1 MNSIEVALWFI
12 AVEIAVVVVVGV
24 VFLLKFF
31 KRTDATLSETQDL
44 VKTLEDKVDSIG
56 EELENTAKNAT
67 DATVHLKKTLENTEK
82 ATRFLNTVLPI
93 VSLILLW
100 RGIAIP
106 LPSSVSSRDKNG
118 KQSSSLMTTLNN
130 LGKLALGLTQGYSI
144 YKRYFGNKGGEKNG
158 RKQR

>member
-106 LPSSVSSRDKNG
+106 LPSSVPSRDKNG